1 MICWYDICKQND
13 IFVYELERDGIP
25 LTRALNA
32 ELEVLCAGETC
43 KNTFTEESRD
53 QDEPMGQ
60 AVTPSPNGNKRRRRS
75 DIEDSDSDV
84 EKAFGGPL
92 LDAAGSEDIWESG
105 EARKLFNVPEG
116 QQAKEFVRLTA
127 HKLNLARYN
136 FTTLKEFFRDGVH
149 VKSLMQDSVMRT
161 QKKCQHLAAVYQV
174 AYEKYGCNKKAGD
187 FNWHEC
193 CVEACNRLGRY
204 SGSTGGAGY
213 KVIVCPRTIQRWHR
227 AFRIEQKI
235 EVKEQKD
242 RSSCPY
248 FLENNRIEAQM
259 IARYLRENISRFNP
273 QALVEYIFSE
283 DADALIIILQSPKK
297 YGVAT

>member
-1 MICWYDICKQND
+1 
-13 IFVYELERDGIP
+13 
-25 LTRALNA
+25 
-32 ELEVLCAGETC
+32 
-43 KNTFTEESRD
+43 
-53 QDEPMGQ
+53 
-60 AVTPSPNGNKRRRRS
+60 
-75 DIEDSDSDV
+75 
-84 EKAFGGPL
+84 
-92 LDAAGSEDIWESG
+92 
-105 EARKLFNVPEG
+105 
-116 QQAKEFVRLTA
+116 
-127 HKLNLARYN
+127 
-136 FTTLKEFFRDGVH
+136 
-149 VKSLMQDSVMRT
+149 MR
-161 QKKCQHLAAVYQV
+161 
-174 AYEKYGCNKKAGD
+174 NMD

-242 RSSCPY
+242 RSSRPY

>member
-75 DIEDSDSDV
+75 DIEESDIDV

-116 QQAKEFVRLTA
+116 QQAKEFVRSTA

-149 VKSLMQDSVMRT
+149 VKSLMQDSVMRA
-161 QKKCQHLAAVYQV
+161 QKKCQHIAAVI
-174 AYEKYGCNKKAGD
+174 K
-187 FNWHEC
+187 
-193 CVEACNRLGRY
+193 
-204 SGSTGGAGY
+204 
-213 KVIVCPRTIQRWHR
+213 
-227 AFRIEQKI
+227 
-235 EVKEQKD
+235 
-242 RSSCPY
+242 
-248 FLENNRIEAQM
+248 
-259 IARYLRENISRFNP
+259 
-273 QALVEYIFSE
+273 
-283 DADALIIILQSPKK
+283 
-297 YGVAT
+297 

>member
-116 QQAKEFVRLTA
+116 QQAKEFVRSTA

-149 VKSLMQDSVMRT
+149 VKSLMQDSIMRA
-161 QKKCQHLAAVYQV
+161 QKNV
-174 AYEKYGCNKKAGD
+174 
-187 FNWHEC
+187 
-193 CVEACNRLGRY
+193 
-204 SGSTGGAGY
+204 ST
-213 KVIVCPRTIQRWHR
+213 
-227 AFRIEQKI
+227 
-235 EVKEQKD
+235 
-242 RSSCPY
+242 
-248 FLENNRIEAQM
+248 L
-259 IARYLRENISRFNP
+259 P
-273 QALVEYIFSE
+273 QSI
-283 DADALIIILQSPKK
+283 K
-297 YGVAT
+297 